1 MKHFITAALIAIALA
16 SPVRSD
22 ELFGYRLFTDIRNY
36 HKDLS
41 AADQHIETS
50 APYNGIRVDPIISN
64 MAFSEYWL
72 DYSREN
78 FLLHS
83 VTAAQ
88 DMVTMDYCVQEMER
102 WTPRL
107 EGRFGVSLT
116 YNEFEDGGI
125 SSRSYYADRD
135 GDIVDVRCN
144 LYYDNGGVTLFIIW
158 RSDELWDE
166 IASAYDGF

>member
-1 MKHFITAALIAIALA
+1 MKPFITAALIATALA

-36 HKDLS
+36 HKDLG
-41 AADQHIETS
+41 AAVQHNETS
-50 APYNGIRVDPIISN
+50 APYNEIRVDPIISN

-72 DYSREN
+72 NYSREN

-83 VTAAQ
+83 VTAVQ

-116 YNEFEDGGI
+116 YDEFEEGGI
-125 SSRSYYADRD
+125 STRSYYADRD
-135 GDIVDVRCN
+135 VDTVDVRCN
-144 LYYDNGGVTLFIIW
+144 LYYDNGGVALFFIW

-166 IASAYDGF
+166 IDSAYDGF